1 MTSSIYISRE
11 ETADRYGRG
20 TLIINVRF
28 LRQEKQS
35 FSLVVNKLH
44 FCSYL
49 FSLSLSLSYN
59 WLLWITTTRALI
71 IGLIFDFRK
80 RFVSFSIFQ
89 SEIFLI
95 INGEYLIRISR
106 GIIYKKLVWNALL
119 RNFTIFPFPG
129 NIFISL
135 HTYSNR
141 SFFLKL
147 HFFFLLFNI
156 SNRITFIQLEIKR
169 NLSAA

>member
-35 FSLVVNKLH
+35 FSLVVNKLD

-106 GIIYKKLVWNALL
+106 GIIYKTCVKRTITKLHN
-119 RNFTIFPFPG
+119 ISFPRQYIYF
-129 NIFISL
+129 S
-135 HTYSNR
+135 TSYSNR